1 VTAHKTLTTTT
12 KRNLNGKKGKLVES
26 IIPKPPIQQQPTWK
40 KAGYFNN
47 NNQTNPDLQAKPE
60 INLRKQLEKV
70 LVHTGQSNNNHKER
84 TQLSRGFIICEIKPL
99 KSPVNKTNPKQIA
112 FISDKMFSFL

>member
-1 VTAHKTLTTTT
+1 LNLSSQNCPFNNNQHGKKLVASTTTT
-12 KRNLNGKKGKLVES
+12 KQTQ
-26 IIPKPPIQQQPTWK
+26 IYKPNQKQTLK
-40 KAGYFNN
+40 
-47 NNQTNPDLQAKPE
+47 NNQKK
-60 INLRKQLEKV
+60 R

-84 TQLSRGFIICEIKPL
+84 THLSRGFIICKIKPL